1 MMLSCFNVVTS
12 ATSLNNDIIL
22 ASNSMI
28 ETMVEE
34 KSCSVTYCAKGVGYD
49 ADTVVQQRQGDERVW
64 QRRHAIVFAPGHFDC
79 FLKMKRDTVAR

>member
-1 MMLSCFNVVTS
+1 
-12 ATSLNNDIIL
+12 
-22 ASNSMI
+22 MI

-64 QRRHAIVFAPGHFDC
+64 QRRHAIIFAPGSIFAPTFDC